1 MRNWNKIGAAILAF
15 ALVMPAGL
23 VMAGSK
29 DHDGEDHKTRIFISN
44 GEGSGHADVKI
55 IEAGEHGSWTVDSDR
70 PFLGVVLT
78 YTDKDG
84 EEGAGLMQIVPDSPA
99 ARAGLLK
106 GDVIVVLG
114 GVDISAPGDLTDAL
128 SDHSA
133 GDDVVVVVDREGS
146 QKSFTVTLG
155 EQQLSNVFELRGLE
169 GLEGLQGLEGLEG
182 LEGLNLKLEGLAERL
197 EGLHEL
203 EGLEGLE
210 GLKALEGLEGNWV
223 ECGDDDDCTIDIQ
236 IPKMLIRTMGRRPML
251 GVSLTETT
259 PDLREHLGADKDR
272 GVLVS
277 KVLSGMPAE
286 DAGIEVGDLITQVD
300 GDVIRNSRDLIE
312 ALHEGAGSTVEI
324 EYVRDG
330 RTSSVRVDLPDSD
343 E

>member
-1 MRNWNKIGAAILAF
+1 MCNWNKLGAAILAF

-23 VMAGSK
+23 VMADSQDHDDK
-29 DHDGEDHKTRIFISN
+29 DHQVKIFVSDDD
-44 GEGSGHADVKI
+44 GSGNTDVRVI
-55 IEAGEHGSWTVDSDR
+55 RTGTGGEWTVDSDR

-78 YTDKDG
+78 YTDKNG
-84 EEGAGLMQIVPDSPA
+84 EKGAGLMQIVPDSPA
-99 ARAGLLK
+99 ARAGLEK

-114 GVDISAPGDLTDAL
+114 GAEINAPGDLTGAL

-133 GDDVVVVVDREGS
+133 GDDVVVVVDRDGS

-169 GLEGLQGLEGLEG
+169 GLEGLERLEG

-210 GLKALEGLEGNWV
+210 GLKALEGLEGSWV

-277 KVLSGMPAE
+277 KVLGGMPAE

-300 GDVIRNSRDLIE
+300 DDVIRNSRDLIE

-330 RTSSVRVDLPDSD
+330 RTSSVMVDLPDSK